1 MDKYPIISGKRL
13 IKALKKAGYMI
24 HKGRKGIFGKGSHT
38 SMKHPTD
45 HRLVTVIDDT
55 SKDLAR
61 GMLDTI
67 RRQLKISRKEFIKIL
82 QGS

>member
-61 GMLDTI
+61 GMLGTI